1 MNRLDSQQV
10 DRLAPLDNAYLK
22 LRSMLE
28 SGSFNEQAATAAHAA
43 FNNTVDKLRGATR
56 CRLLQL
62 PAELRNT
69 IYELAFTP
77 DHHEDEDVDLFE
89 AKPPTNALLTAC
101 SQTYNEAAQIYKEAY
116 RKYWTT
122 TPFRIT
128 SVQGRTGENQGSW
141 LGAAQYTR
149 REIIVT
155 PTLATYEQ
163 IMSFKDLDLDHIPQF
178 TCVDFGATPYDVCY
192 SRWSFEGGQWYLTEW
207 EEELDSGDIWYDT
220 KFSDPGPF
228 IVRGRSMAKA
238 FLARHAA
245 TWMVRQQIGTAI
257 RK

>member
-1 MNRLDSQQV
+1 M
-10 DRLAPLDNAYLK
+10 
-22 LRSMLE
+22 
-28 SGSFNEQAATAAHAA
+28 
-43 FNNTVDKLRGATR
+43 
-56 CRLLQL
+56 
-62 PAELRNT
+62 
-69 IYELAFTP
+69 
-77 DHHEDEDVDLFE
+77 
-89 AKPPTNALLTAC
+89 
-101 SQTYNEAAQIYKEAY
+101 
-116 RKYWTT
+116 
-122 TPFRIT
+122 
-128 SVQGRTGENQGSW
+128 
-141 LGAAQYTR
+141 
-149 REIIVT
+149 T